1 MIVLFGGGDGGG
13 FIITANGIRKIPPY
27 DPPILHALKAARHLA
42 EAASRK
48 GTAGD
53 LAGIATRVASGA
65 LEQVQKSTGV
75 SFDRAGEIVFLDTD
89 GGMGC
94 GTMGKTVVIPF
105 PFPKQGFE
113 LQGSLAEHAEAS
125 AEMAEA

>member
-42 EAASRK
+42 EAGARK

-65 LEQVQKSTGV
+65 FEQIQKSAGS
-75 SFDRAGEIVFLDTD
+75 SFDRGGEIVFLDAD
-89 GGMGC
+89 GGFVC
-94 GTMGKTVVIPF
+94 GSVGKPPIPIPF
-105 PFPKQGFE
+105 PRGLE